1 MRALLLC
8 STLLGLMQGFLAV
21 GALAGEVVKVSIG
34 DLAFAPANI
43 TVRVGDTIEWN
54 NTDLVDH
61 TATAKNGDWG
71 VDIAAGKSGRM
82 ELHRAGTIAYYCRFH
97 PHMTGMI
104 NVVAAE
110 QPQ

>member
-54 NTDLVDH
+54 NTDFVDH
-61 TATAKNGDWG
+61 TATAKNGDG
-71 VDIAAGKSGRM
+71 ALILRPASLAAWNCTVPER
-82 ELHRAGTIAYYCRFH
+82 
-97 PHMTGMI
+97 
-104 NVVAAE
+104 
-110 QPQ
+110 